1 MRFDHVGIL
10 VEDLDAACAFAREVV
25 QLGEPVDDV
34 DAEAERLPKPAT
46 AGGWMLQI
54 TEAP

>member
-25 QLGEPVDDV
+25 QLGEPVDDL